1 MTMLTKIGNSHGIR
15 IPKAIIKQSQLENC
29 EIEFEVT
36 KNGLLLK
43 PIIKKNRDSWSED
56 IDGFNK
62 TSLQDEAILDDVLN
76 LENDDEEWTW

>member
-1 MTMLTKIGNSHGIR
+1 MTMLTKIGNSQGIR
-15 IPKAIIKQSQLENC
+15 IPKAIVKQSHLENC

-43 PIIKKNRDSWSED
+43 PIIKNNRDSWSKD

-62 TSLQDEAILDDVLN
+62 TPLEDEAILDDVLN
-76 LENDDEEWTW
+76 LENDEEWTW

>member
-15 IPKAIIKQSQLENC
+15 IPKAIIKQSHLENC